1 MNCDLTEDQSLLVDS
16 VREFVKKESPVE
28 RMRKLR
34 DSELGWDRAVWKKMG
49 ELGWLG
55 VMFPESVGGAAMTFV
70 EAGLIVQELGTTLVP
85 EPVIPLFVAGS
96 ALAEAGSA
104 EQQQRFL
111 APSVAGEQGLA
122 FAFLEEHS
130 RHDPHSVR
138 THAHPAGAGSA
149 QAAEAWVLNGTP
161 PTRLWSRRSDGTRP
175 ADGPSLFVIDAAC
188 WVRVQPSAPWTARR
202 SLIELARRGRG
213 RSRGGVARP
222 PLALMDLGA
231 AATVCEA
238 SGILQTVLWMTRN
251 YLMERKQFN
260 VPIGSFQAL
269 QHRTVD
275 MFVEAEL
282 TKSVAMLA
290 MIKAQDPDPN
300 ERQRA
305 ISAAKA
311 SVIES
316 GAFVTR
322 QGIQLH
328 GGIGVTDE
336 HDVGLYF
343 KRMHILATMF
353 GDDAF
358 HLARYASRRASAR
371 TSKNGG
377 PRCVVDQANGIGIDA
392 SSLESLGF
400 HVGA

>member
-1 MNCDLTEDQSLLVDS
+1 M
-16 VREFVKKESPVE
+16 PY
-28 RMRKLR
+28 
-34 DSELGWDRAVWKKMG
+34 
-49 ELGWLG
+49 
-55 VMFPESVGGAAMTFV
+55 V
-70 EAGLIVQELGTTLVP
+70 EAGLCGPQLGPTRVP
-85 EPVIPLFVAGS
+85 EPIIPLFGAGS

-111 APSVAGEQGLA
+111 APALAGEQSLA
-122 FAFLEEHS
+122 FAFLEEQS

-138 THAHPAGAGSA
+138 THAHPAGAGYRLRGKKR
-149 QAAEAWVLNGTP
+149 WVLNGHAADVIVV
-161 PTRLWSRRSDGTRP
+161 SARSDGGEAS
-175 ADGPSLFVIDAAC
+175 ADGLSLFVIDRSLPG
-188 WVRVQPSAPWTARR
+188 VRVQPVSTMDGQKAAM
-202 SLIELARRGRG
+202 IELADVEVGADRVL
-213 RSRGGVARP
+213 GGVGKAG
-222 PLALMDLGA
+222 PLLAALMDLGA
-231 AATVCEA
+231 AASVCEA

-343 KRMHILATMF
+343 KRMHILATLF

-358 HLARYASRRASAR
+358 HLARYASLPSFSA
-371 TSKNGG
+371 N
-377 PRCVVDQANGIGIDA
+377 
-392 SSLESLGF
+392 L
-400 HVGA
+400 

>member
-1 MNCDLTEDQSLLVDS
+1 MNFDLTEDQTLLVDT
-16 VREFVKKESPVE
+16 VRDFVKKESPVE

-34 DSELGWDRAVWKKMG
+34 DTELGWDRAVWKKMG

-55 VMFPESVGGAAMTFV
+55 VMFPEAVGGAGMTFV

-85 EPVIPLFVAGS
+85 EPIIPLFVAGS
-96 ALAEAGSA
+96 GLAEAGSA

-111 APSVAGEQGLA
+111 APALAGEQSLA
-122 FAFLEEHS
+122 FAFLEEQS

-138 THAHPAGAGSA
+138 THAHPAGAGYRLRGKKR
-149 QAAEAWVLNGTP
+149 WVLNGHAADVIVV
-161 PTRLWSRRSDGTRP
+161 SARSDGGEAS
-175 ADGPSLFVIDAAC
+175 ADGLSLFVIDRSLPG
-188 WVRVQPSAPWTARR
+188 VRVQPVSTMDGQKAAM
-202 SLIELARRGRG
+202 IELADVEVGADRVL
-213 RSRGGVARP
+213 GGVGKAG
-222 PLALMDLGA
+222 PLLAALMDLGA

-343 KRMHILATMF
+343 KRMHILATLF

-358 HLARYASRRASAR
+358 HLARYASLPSFSA
-371 TSKNGG
+371 N
-377 PRCVVDQANGIGIDA
+377 
-392 SSLESLGF
+392 L
-400 HVGA
+400 

>member
-1 MNCDLTEDQSLLVDS
+1 MDFELTEDQSMLVDT

-34 DSELGWDRAVWKKMG
+34 DSELGWDKAVWQKMG

-55 VMFPESVGGAAMTFV
+55 VMFPESAGGMGMSFV
-70 EAGLIVQELGTTLVP
+70 EAGLILQELGTTLVP
-85 EPVIPLFVAGS
+85 EPVIPLLVTGS
-96 ALAEAGSA
+96 AIAKAGTP
-104 EQQQRFL
+104 EQIERFL
-111 APSVAGEQGLA
+111 TPSLGGAESLALAWNEEQ
-122 FAFLEEHS
+122 S
-130 RHDPHSVR
+130 RHDASCIR
-138 THAHPAGAGSA
+138 THAHASGAGFTLRGKKR
-149 QAAEAWVLNGTP
+149 WVLNGHAADHIVVSART
-161 PTRLWSRRSDGTRP
+161 SGDEAD
-175 ADGPSLFVIDAAC
+175 ADGISLFVIDPSLPG
-188 WVRVQPSAPWTARR
+188 VKLQRVQMMDGQKGAF
-202 SLIELARRGRG
+202 IELADVEVGKDRLLGEAG
-213 RSRGGVARP
+213 KAG
-222 PLALMDLGA
+222 PLLDALMDLGA

-238 SGILQTVLWMTRN
+238 SGILQAVLWMTRN
-251 YLMERKQFN
+251 YLMERKQFG

-275 MFVEAEL
+275 MFVETEL

-290 MIKAQDPDPN
+290 MIKAEDPDPN
-300 ERQRA
+300 ERRRA

-343 KRMHILATMF
+343 KRMHILATLF
-353 GDDAF
+353 GDDAY
-358 HLARYASRRASAR
+358 HVARYAELPSF
-371 TSKNGG
+371 G
-377 PRCVVDQANGIGIDA
+377 AN
-392 SSLESLGF
+392 L
-400 HVGA
+400 